1 MKILSAPKA
10 EREEFLTKRN
20 NFVYK
25 SCSHCCRMENEAIL
39 KKASLE
45 GTEKLEK
52 FSYCK
57 ACRQT
62 CYCSRECQKADWPD
76 HRLTCSRRMAG
87 GNPLADE
94 YVPGEDDAAENNE
107 TATSG
112 NCRNVAAGDD
122 DAANDIDN
130 SASAGKAA
138 ASSKSSSSR
147 SWSKSKS
154 KKKSRKKK

>member
-1 MKILSAPKA
+1 
-10 EREEFLTKRN
+10 
-20 NFVYK
+20 
-25 SCSHCCRMENEAIL
+25 
-39 KKASLE
+39 
-45 GTEKLEK
+45 
-52 FSYCK
+52 
-57 ACRQT
+57 
-62 CYCSRECQKADWPD
+62 
-76 HRLTCSRRMAG
+76 MAG

-138 ASSKSSSSR
+138 APSKSSSSR